1 MDVISSSGLAEVQE
15 YLTIWNYVYDPIILG
30 MNQELYDSL
39 DEDDRRIIREAARE
53 ANEFQI
59 RANRQAEKSQIEE
72 QSRLM
77 ELTELTEEQMD
88 RFRRAV
94 RPIYDEYADVWGPTL
109 TKAVT
114 PER

>member
-1 MDVISSSGLAEVQE
+1 
-15 YLTIWNYVYDPIILG
+15 
-30 MNQELYDSL
+30 
-39 DEDDRRIIREAARE
+39 
-53 ANEFQI
+53 
-59 RANRQAEKSQIEE
+59 
-72 QSRLM
+72 M